1 MTTLNDD
8 DRRLLSES
16 INRFAAESYDFE
28 RRQAILR
35 EGAAFDRGAWHSV
48 AEMGLLGLAVPETRG
63 GAGGGMRDLGV
74 LMHAVG
80 HSIMLEPYLST
91 AVVGLPL
98 LTAIDPEGESIDIA
112 PAMAGE
118 EILAFAHFEE
128 DQGYTLDQLT
138 THAVE
143 ANGEWKLH
151 GAKGP
156 VMDGPIADVLLVT
169 ANLSGGGVGL
179 FAVAPRDVTSLDARR
194 TVDDRRLATLR
205 LDGTTARR
213 IGKQDASEAI
223 ADAIDRANIALG
235 YEAIAGLE
243 RLVGETNEYVK
254 TRRAFGSTLAQFQV
268 IRHRIVDM
276 FVQVEEAKAI
286 VDAAARAYDG
296 NAEDRQ
302 LLCAAAKTF
311 VARAARFGAENAVQL
326 HGGIGTTDELS
337 ISHFFKRMMMIE
349 ALYGDAEVHF
359 ARYVEQL
366 PPFAERIDL

>member
-28 RRQAILR
+28 HRQAILR
-35 EGAAFDRGAWHSV
+35 QGAELDRDAWRSI
-48 AEMGLLGLAVPETRG
+48 AEMGLLALGVPEARG

-74 LMHAVG
+74 VMQAVG

-91 AVVGLPL
+91 AVIGLPL
-98 LTAIDPEGESIDIA
+98 LTAMDPEGESIDIA
-112 PAMAGE
+112 PTLAGE
-118 EILAFAHFEE
+118 EILAFAHFEV
-128 DQGYTLDQLT
+128 DQGYALDQLE

-143 ANGEWKLH
+143 ANGEWKLY

-179 FAVAPRDVTSLDARR
+179 FAVAPHDVTSFEAGR

-205 LDGTTARR
+205 LDGAMARR
-213 IGKQDASEAI
+213 IGHHDAREAI
-223 ADAIDRANIALG
+223 TDAVERANIALG

-243 RLVGETNEYVK
+243 RLVAETNEYVK

-286 VDAAARAYDG
+286 VEAAARAYDEA
-296 NAEDRQ
+296 AEDRH

-326 HGGIGTTDELS
+326 HGGIGTTDELI

-349 ALYGDAEVHF
+349 ALYGDADVHF
-359 ARYVEQL
+359 DRYVAEL
-366 PPFAERIDL
+366 PSPAERIDQ